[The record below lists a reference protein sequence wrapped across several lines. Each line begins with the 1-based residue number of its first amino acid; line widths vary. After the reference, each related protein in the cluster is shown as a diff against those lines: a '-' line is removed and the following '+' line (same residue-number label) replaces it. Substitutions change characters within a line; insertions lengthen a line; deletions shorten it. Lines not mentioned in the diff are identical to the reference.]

1 MRAAR
6 SLGVWMAYLR
16 KLTLDV
22 NGRMGKWRLNLGAS
36 TRLVTCGAMGHQL
49 EQDRMVFPCVVAP
62 LTLIQCTL
70 YIHMLVR
77 DDIVALENK
86 IELVSPVNYRI
97 LVNYDW

>member
-1 MRAAR
+1 MDGLLEETDIGCEWPDGEVEAKSRCFHQV
-6 SLGVWMAYLR
+6 G
-16 KLTLDV
+16 
-22 NGRMGKWRLNLGAS
+22 
-36 TRLVTCGAMGHQL
+36 TCGAMGHQL